1 MYSLPGFAT
10 LPAMYELDAV
20 RVSYGGVDALAPTTL
35 SIAQGE
41 TVVLLGPS
49 GSGKSTLLR
58 CLIGLSPYDGT
69 LRFGGAE
76 INDWRP
82 VRRRLG
88 YVIQEG
94 GLFPHLTAR
103 GNVTLAARE
112 FGWDKAR
119 IDARVTELAELVALD
134 AAQLDRFPAGLSGG
148 QRQRVAMM
156 RALMLGPDVLLLDEP
171 LSALDPVTR
180 LRLAG
185 ELRDIFARLGM
196 TVVMVTHSL
205 REARF
210 FGGRAILMRDG
221 RIVQQGDIADLQ
233 TQPADDFVAEF
244 LAAEEAL

>member
-1 MYSLPGFAT
+1 
-10 LPAMYELDAV
+10 MYELDAV
-20 RVSYGGVDALAPTTL
+20 RVTYRGLEALAPTSLT
-35 SIAQGE
+35 IGKGE
-41 TVVLLGPS
+41 TLVLLGPS

-58 CLIGLSPYDGT
+58 CLIGLSPYTGELRFDGT
-69 LRFGGAE
+69 PVH
-76 INDWRP
+76 DWRQ

-112 FGWDKAR
+112 FGWDAER
-119 IDARVTELAELVALD
+119 IDARVGELAGLVALD
-134 AAQLDRFPAGLSGG
+134 GAQLDRFPGALSGG

-156 RALMLGPDVLLLDEP
+156 RALMLDPDVVLLDEP

-185 ELRDIFARLGM
+185 ELRDIFARLGK

-210 FGGRAILMRDG
+210 FGGRAVLMRDG
-221 RIVQQGDIADLQ
+221 RIVQQGAIAELERA
-233 TQPADDFVAEF
+233 PADGFVAEF
-244 LAAEEAL
+244 LAAEAAL

>member
-1 MYSLPGFAT
+1 MYQ
-10 LPAMYELDAV
+10 LDAV
-20 RVSYGGVDALAPTTL
+20 HVSFGGVEALAPTSL
-35 SIAQGE
+35 SIAKGE
-41 TVVLLGPS
+41 TLVLLGPS

-69 LRFGGAE
+69 IRLDGAPVR
-76 INDWRP
+76 DWRA

-94 GLFPHLTAR
+94 GLFPHLSAR
-103 GNVTLAARE
+103 GNVVLAARE
-112 FGWDKAR
+112 FGWETSR
-119 IDARVTELAELVALD
+119 IEARVMELAQLVGLD
-134 AAQLDRFPAGLSGG
+134 DEQLARFPAQLSGG

-156 RALMLGPDVLLLDEP
+156 RALMLGPDALLLDEP

-221 RIVQQGDIADLQ
+221 RIVQQGPVAELESA
-233 TQPADDFVAEF
+233 PADEFVAEF
-244 LAAEEAL
+244 LAAESAL

>member
-1 MYSLPGFAT
+1 MYD
-10 LPAMYELDAV
+10 LDSV
-20 RVSYGGVDALAPTTL
+20 RVRFGGVEALAPTNL
-35 SIAQGE
+35 SIAAGE
-41 TVVLLGPS
+41 TLLLLGPS

-58 CLIGLSPYDGT
+58 CLIGLSPFEGRLLFDGQPVS
-69 LRFGGAE
+69 
-76 INDWRP
+76 DWSA

-103 GNVTLAARE
+103 GNVILAARE
-112 FGWDKAR
+112 FGWDASR
-119 IDARVTELAELVALD
+119 IDARVTKLAELVGLD
-134 AAQLDRFPAGLSGG
+134 AAQLARFPGELSGG

-156 RALMLGPDVLLLDEP
+156 RALMLAPDVLLLDEP

-210 FGGRAILMRDG
+210 FGGRALLMREG
-221 RIVQQGDIADLQ
+221 RVVQEGSIAELEAR
-233 TQPADDFVAEF
+233 PADSFVAEF
-244 LAAEEAL
+244 LAAEAAL

>member
-1 MYSLPGFAT
+1 
-10 LPAMYELDAV
+10 MYELDAV
-20 RVSYGGVDALAPTTL
+20 RVSFGGVEALAPTNL
-35 SIAQGE
+35 AIVEGE
-41 TVVLLGPS
+41 TLVLLGPS

-58 CLIGLSPYDGT
+58 CLIGLSPYDGA
-69 LRFGGAE
+69 LRFSGE
-76 INDWRP
+76 PVRDWRA

-94 GLFPHLTAR
+94 GLFPHLSAR
-103 GNVTLAARE
+103 GNVILAARE
-112 FGWDKAR
+112 FGWDAAR
-119 IDARVTELAELVALD
+119 IAARVAELAELVGLD
-134 AAQLDRFPAGLSGG
+134 DEQLARFPGELSGG

-156 RALMLGPDVLLLDEP
+156 RALMLNPDVLLLDEP

-210 FGGRAILMRDG
+210 FGGRAVLMRDG
-221 RIVQQGDIADLQ
+221 RIVQQGAIGDLENA
-233 TQPADDFVAEF
+233 PVDGFVAEF
-244 LAAEEAL
+244 LAAEQAL